1 MKKYWGQGIATE
13 TAIASLNYAFE
24 ELKANEVYAMADCDN
39 DCSNKILKRV
49 GLSFIER
56 FNLDGVEHNWY
67 KIEKNENDNKKPNR

>member
-1 MKKYWGQGIATE
+1 
-13 TAIASLNYAFE
+13 
-24 ELKANEVYAMADCDN
+24 MADCDN

-67 KIEKNENDNKKPNR
+67 KIEKNEYDNKKPNR